1 MKTLYLVRH
10 AKSDWGN
17 ENLKDIDRPL
27 NQRGYNDA
35 YLLSKQFAKEQA
47 HPELII
53 TSTATRAY
61 STCTI
66 FARALNYKEENILL
80 VPQIY
85 EAPVDSIL
93 SSIATIDDKTNS
105 LMVFGH
111 NPGFTNTFNEISDSD
126 IDDLPTC
133 GILGIKFDIKSWN
146 EIYTKRGKAFL
157 SLFPKNFRDS

>member
-27 NQRGYNDA
+27 NQRGYNDV
-35 YLLSKQFAKEQA
+35 YLQSKQFAKEHA
-47 HPELII
+47 HPQLVM

-93 SSIATIDDKTNS
+93 SSIAAIDDKTNS

-111 NPGFTNTFNEISDSD
+111 NPGFTDTFNTISDSD

-133 GILGIKFDIKSWN
+133 GILGIKFDIKRWN
-146 EIYTKRGKAFL
+146 EIYTKKGKAFL
-157 SLFPKNFRDS
+157 SLLPKNFRES

>member
-35 YLLSKQFAKEQA
+35 YLLSKQFAKEQT

-53 TSTATRAY
+53 TSSATRAY
-61 STCTI
+61 STCAI
-66 FARALNYKEENILL
+66 FARALNYKESTILL

-93 SSIATIDDKTNS
+93 LSI
-105 LMVFGH
+105 
-111 NPGFTNTFNEISDSD
+111 
-126 IDDLPTC
+126 
-133 GILGIKFDIKSWN
+133 GIWSQSRF
-146 EIYTKRGKAFL
+146 Y
-157 SLFPKNFRDS
+157 

>member
-35 YLLSKQFAKEQA
+35 YLLSKQFAKEHA
-47 HPELII
+47 HPQLVM

-93 SSIATIDDKTNS
+93 SSIAAIDDKTNS

-111 NPGFTNTFNEISDSD
+111 NPGFTDTLNTISDSD
-126 IDDLPTC
+126 INNLPTC
-133 GILGIKFDIKSWN
+133 GILGIKFDIKNWN
-146 EIYTKRGKAFL
+146 EVYTKKGKAFL
-157 SLFPKNFRDS
+157 SLFPKNFRES

>member
-35 YLLSKQFAKEQA
+35 YLLSKQFAKQQT

-53 TSTATRAY
+53 TSSATRAY

-66 FARALNYKEENILL
+66 FTRALNYNEQHILL

-93 SSIATIDDKTNS
+93 SSIASIDDKINS

-111 NPGFTNTFNEISDSD
+111 NPGFTDTFNTISDSD
-126 IDDLPTC
+126 INDLPTC

-146 EIYTKRGKAFL
+146 EIYSKKGKAFL
-157 SLFPKNFRDS
+157 TLFPKNFRDS